1 MSDYRYI
8 TTPSRARSGQPV
20 LPARGLEGG
29 GRGERDH
36 PAGER
41 NLPRL
46 PRQQARRENGA
57 NIHIFYALHRGLE
70 SYPRVLLG
78 F

>member
-8 TTPSRARSGQPV
+8 TPPPHARSGQPV

-41 NLPRL
+41 HLPRL
-46 PRQQARRENGA
+46 PRQQARRENSA
-57 NIHIFYALHRGLE
+57 KIHIFYSTKKEA
-70 SYPRVLLG
+70 P
-78 F
+78 